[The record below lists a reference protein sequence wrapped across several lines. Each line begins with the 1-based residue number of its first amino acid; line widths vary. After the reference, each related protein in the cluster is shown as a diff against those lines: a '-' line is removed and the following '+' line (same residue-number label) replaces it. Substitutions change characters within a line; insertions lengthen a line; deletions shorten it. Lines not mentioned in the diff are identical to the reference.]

1 MNIVPVK
8 VDRNNRVKIQ
18 CSCCDI
24 VEWEVEMYADLDTP
38 FKYVCKTCLPLA
50 GEV

>member
-1 MNIVPVK
+1 MNK
-8 VDRNNRVKIQ
+8 VIMMKKVEANAIHGGLTTTSKLDGIQ
-18 CSCCDI
+18 S
-24 VEWEVEMYADLDTP
+24 YSTP